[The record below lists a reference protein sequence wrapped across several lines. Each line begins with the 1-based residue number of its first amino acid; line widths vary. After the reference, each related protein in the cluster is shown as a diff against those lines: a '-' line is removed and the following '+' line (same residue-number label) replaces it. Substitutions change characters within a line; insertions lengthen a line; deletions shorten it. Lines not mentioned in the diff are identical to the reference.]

1 MKQLVRFSV
10 LALLSMSATT
20 FGGQP
25 SLFQVTIEELHATP
39 LVDGGAATK
48 RIEFTQRGTIGCGI
62 SPAPSTS
69 KTYELWFEGFV
80 SEAGKLNFD
89 FPHSEGGAVK
99 DITACARSVLL
110 NNPIRVDAPERYR
123 LVAKVTFKKLKL

>member
-10 LALLSMSATT
+10 LGLLAFSATT

-25 SLFQVTIEELHATP
+25 PLFQVTIEELHATP
-39 LVDGGAATK
+39 LVDGGAPAK
-48 RIEFTQRGTIGCGI
+48 KVEFTQRGVIGCAI
-62 SPAPSTS
+62 SPAPST
-69 KTYELWFEGFV
+69 TRAYELWFEGSV
-80 SEAGKLNFD
+80 SEVGKLNFD
-89 FPHSEGGAVK
+89 LPHAEGGAVK

-123 LVAKVTFKKLKL
+123 LVAKVTFKKVKP